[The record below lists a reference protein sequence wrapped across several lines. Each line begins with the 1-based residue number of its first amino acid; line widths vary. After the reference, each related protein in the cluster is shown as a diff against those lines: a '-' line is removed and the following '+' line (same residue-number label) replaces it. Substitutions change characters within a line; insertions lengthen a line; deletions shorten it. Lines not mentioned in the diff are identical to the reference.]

1 MKGISQR
8 DLAQLRAATDPEI
21 EFTSYF
27 AGADA
32 KTFSGHAALAEY
44 LADLS
49 ATWES
54 FQLTAEDFVQVS
66 ADRLVVSVRV
76 EARSR
81 RGVQI
86 DQYLYGVWGFRDN
99 KPRRGQ
105 TFGTRAEALQAA
117 GLSA

>member
-1 MKGISQR
+1 VQ
-8 DLAQLRAATDPEI
+8 A
-21 EFTSYF
+21 
-27 AGADA
+27 
-32 KTFSGHAALAEY
+32 
-44 LADLS
+44 S
-49 ATWES
+49 AN
-54 FQLTAEDFVQVS
+54 
-66 ADRLVVSVRV
+66 RLVVSVRV

-86 DQYLYGVWGFRDN
+86 DQYLYGVWDFRDN